1 MELLK
6 IPCEVPFPLYVCAVR
21 ELSGVRYDLA
31 IVYHGGLDMGHTGQH
46 HKGCYICLNIRR
58 RKWKLYKWK
67 LSTSFH
73 GYYSFP
79 CFQQL
84 GSRGKVHNNKNKY
97 SNKIH
102 SDLTNQ
108 PTKNLNIPKLA
119 EADRGGLCI
128 CMHSSYFPIKFSWWT
143 ECLCLQFKVHWSIV
157 KFVPALSS
165 PHTHN
170 TWSMGG

>member
-1 MELLK
+1 
-6 IPCEVPFPLYVCAVR
+6 
-21 ELSGVRYDLA
+21 
-31 IVYHGGLDMGHTGQH
+31 MGHTGQH
-46 HKGCYICLNIRR
+46 HKGFYVCLNIRR
-58 RKWKLYKWK
+58 KKWKLYKWK
-67 LSTSFH
+67 LSTLFH
-73 GYYSFP
+73 GYYFFP

-84 GSRGKVHNNKNKY
+84 GSRGNVHNNKNKY

-143 ECLCLQFKVHWSIV
+143 ECPCLQFEGHWSIF
-157 KFVPALSS
+157 KFVPALVPPPLKCMIYGRVSLTVSS
-165 PHTHN
+165 IIHERLV
-170 TWSMGG
+170 TW